1 MILYLMDILNGF
13 TTLVSNGIIH
23 RDIKPENILVSNGK
37 LKIADFGFAKVV
49 LSSSQLNKTN
59 VGTPVYMS
67 LQILKNQKYTSKC
80 DVWSL
85 GVVIYELLFGK
96 LPFYGSTEGQLIKLI
111 ERDLLEFPSDIK
123 VSKEMRTLI

>member
-1 MILYLMDILNGF
+1 MV
-13 TTLVSNGIIH
+13 TNGIIH
-23 RDIKPENILVSNGK
+23 RDIKPENILLSNGK

-80 DVWSL
+80 DIWAL
-85 GVVIYELLFGK
+85 GIVAY
-96 LPFYGSTEGQLIKLI
+96 
-111 ERDLLEFPSDIK
+111 
-123 VSKEMRTLI
+123 

>member
-1 MILYLMDILNGF
+1 MFLEDILNGF
-13 TTLVSNGIIH
+13 TTLITNGIIH
-23 RDIKPENILVSNGK
+23 RDIKPENILISNSK

-67 LQILKNQKYTSKC
+67 LQILKGQKYTSKC

-85 GVVIYELLFGK
+85 GIVVY
-96 LPFYGSTEGQLIKLI
+96 
-111 ERDLLEFPSDIK
+111 
-123 VSKEMRTLI
+123 

>member
-1 MILYLMDILNGF
+1 M
-13 TTLVSNGIIH
+13 
-23 RDIKPENILVSNGK
+23 
-37 LKIADFGFAKVV
+37 V

-85 GVVIYELLFGK
+85 GIVIYELLFGK
-96 LPFYGSTEGQLIKLI
+96 LPFCAANETLLIKLI
-111 ERDLLEFPSDIK
+111 
-123 VSKEMRTLI
+123 